1 MELKRYIAV
10 HDLEALGEDIVSE
23 ATKKVYASIRDEW
36 DIEDVDDIQSITDI
50 AMICVKASDPL
61 LYLEGR
67 LNSAESQKNHLIS
80 NAYQALLCGIDPVYD
95 YFRVPYNTL
104 VGRILLYCYT
114 HEGSDSGEN
123 VVVTFFWLMCM
134 VIIIIIVAV
143 MVIYSI

>member
-23 ATKKVYASIRDEW
+23 ATKKLYASIRDEW
-36 DIEDVDDIQSITDI
+36 DIEDVEDIQSITDI

-61 LYLEGR
+61 LYLEER

-80 NAYQALLCGIDPVYD
+80 NAYQALLCSIDPVYD

-104 VGRILLYCYT
+104 VGRILLYCYI
-114 HEGSDSGEN
+114 HEESDSDESIA
-123 VVVTFFWLMCM
+123 VAFFCLMC
-134 VIIIIIVAV
+134 IIIIIVAV
-143 MVIYSI
+143 MVIYSV